1 MTEQEKTKADAAA
14 YAVEI
19 ELLTWALLNL
29 TSIKDSPPSYYALE
43 EQEIERRLMVLLDL
57 EEIT

>member
-1 MTEQEKTKADAAA
+1 MTERDTIKAEATA
-14 YAVEI
+14 YAPEI
-19 ELLTWALLNL
+19 EMLTRALLNL